1 MTRHGKPGSL
11 TTLAALSVV
20 TAACGSSNLHT
31 QALREDDRSLEK
43 IEHELS
49 MMSVSIHPRYANL
62 QIRGVNLRQS
72 STGKLQVASFFNN
85 AILRSRWVPF
95 SEEDD
100 GIRQILLLD
109 LPPGSY
115 QIEELEF
122 ALQHDSGAYTPV
134 MQNEFSDKI
143 LLEIPENGPTYLGN
157 LDIEV
162 TGITVN
168 NPPFGTRDV
177 EFPPDKPVTLYT
189 LTTTAGHLELR
200 ARDEFEKD
208 LASARSRY
216 PALET
221 VSFGSSLIVIRQ

>member
-1 MTRHGKPGSL
+1 MTQHRKLGSL
-11 TTLAALSVV
+11 TAIVAVSVV
-20 TAACGSSNLHT
+20 IAACGSSNLHT
-31 QALREDDRSLEK
+31 QALREDDRGLER
-43 IEHELS
+43 IEHGLS
-49 MMSVSIHPRYANL
+49 MMSVSIRPRYANL
-62 QIRGVNLRQS
+62 QIRGMNLRQAG
-72 STGKLQVASFFNN
+72 TGKLQVVSLFNN

-100 GIRQILLLD
+100 GIRQIILLD

-115 QIEELEF
+115 QVENLEF

-134 MQNEFSDKI
+134 MQNEFVDSI
-143 LLEIPENGPTYLGN
+143 QVEIPSTGPIYLGN

-189 LTTTAGHLELR
+189 LTTTTGHLELHL
-200 ARDEFEKD
+200 RDELEKD
-208 LASARSRY
+208 LESARNQYR
-216 PALET
+216 ALESVT
-221 VSFGSSLIVIRQ
+221 FSSSLMLIRR

>member
-1 MTRHGKPGSL
+1 MIQHFNSGA
-11 TTLAALSVV
+11 LAALAAVSVAL
-20 TAACGSSNLHT
+20 AACSSANLHT
-31 QALREDDRSLEK
+31 QALREDDRNLDR
-43 IEHELS
+43 IEHGLS
-49 MMSVSIHPRYANL
+49 MMSVSIHPRFANL
-62 QIRGVNLRQS
+62 QIRGVNLRQA
-72 STGKLQVASFFNN
+72 STGKLQVVSFFNN
-85 AILRSRWVPF
+85 AILHSRWVPF

-109 LPPGSY
+109 LPPGRY

-134 MQNEFSDKI
+134 MQNGFADEI
-143 LLEIPENGPTYLGN
+143 YVEIPSNEPTYLGN

-189 LTTTAGHLELR
+189 LTTTTGHLELHV
-200 ARDEFEKD
+200 RDEFQKD
-208 LASARSRY
+208 LASARSQY
-216 PALET
+216 PAL
-221 VSFGSSLIVIRQ
+221 VSLSFGSSLIVIQP